1 MDQLHEKTVWERC
14 LRMRRKHG
22 LGWFDDA
29 AASPQQPVRHD
40 VRGAAPGPAVDDALG
55 DPPEVLDEHD
65 AQGGRHRPQ
74 FANAQRLHFLI
85 GAQVAAQHLRVE
97 EAVGVG
103 HVRPGH
109 AEHARIPHEGSAG
122 ELGQLSIVAG
132 R

>member
-1 MDQLHEKTVWERC
+1 
-14 LRMRRKHG
+14 MRRKHG

-29 AASPQQPVRHD
+29 VASPQQPVRHD
-40 VRGAAPGPAVDDALG
+40 VCGAAPGSAVDDALG

-97 EAVGVG
+97 EAVGMG
-103 HVRPGH
+103 HVCPSH

-122 ELGQLSIVAG
+122 ELGQLPIVAG